1 MSKALRYMFKTKNL
15 PVVLLILG
23 AGLFF
28 AFRTLGVV
36 GGGGGNPPTK
46 YEKILHN
53 VGEMLSEIHYS
64 PKKIDDN
71 FSREIFKKY
80 LGEKIDDQK
89 NVLLQSDIQ
98 QLKKYETKIDDE
110 IMGGAV
116 AFVPAVTEI
125 YK

>member
-53 VGEMLSEIHYS
+53 VGEMLAEIHFS

-71 FSREIFKKY
+71 FSKEIFKKY
-80 LGEKIDDQK
+80 LQSDKVDPQK
-89 NVLLQSDIQ
+89 NIFLASNIQ
-98 QLKKYETKIDDE
+98 ALKKYETTIDDE
-110 IMGGAV
+110 IRGGPIQ
-116 AFVPAVTEI
+116 FVPAVT
-125 YK
+125 